1 MSSHKTLDALKLS
14 ALAVAAAAVII
25 PLAHS
30 GGRAAVV
37 NKVNAPAAKVAQ
49 AAQDERSDR
58 FIVTYRNTAAAK
70 ANTSVFSSKM
80 QAASKAANT
89 TVRMSRTLST
99 GADLIRTD
107 RKLDLAE
114 SKAMMVELMKDPN
127 VLAVEPDGRAHPRF
141 VPNDPLYAQQWHY
154 KNGAGGANLEP
165 AWDIT
170 KGSGVVVGVIDTG
183 IVPHSDLLG
192 QTVPGYD
199 FIADIDTAVD
209 GDGRDADPN
218 DPGDW
223 HDGECNFFGIPED
236 SSWHGTHVA
245 GTIAALTDNGA
256 GVAGVAPQAKVLP
269 MRALGKCGG
278 FFSDIVDAITWGSG
292 GTVAGVP
299 ANANPAEVLNLSLG
313 GGGACSVAFQTAI
326 DAAVARGTTIVVA
339 AGNSSADAATEQPAS
354 CNNVVTVAAVGP
366 AGTRASYSN
375 FGPGVDIAGPGGT
388 GANPA
393 GDNVLSTL
401 NLGLTT
407 QGAEGYAFYAGTSM
421 ASPHVAGV
429 AALIQAASSTPKTP
443 AQVKKILE
451 NTAYANGGFPGGCN
465 FASPCGAGI
474 VDATAAVRVA
484 NGTDPLPADPPTP
497 PPPPPATEL
506 FNGVT
511 LAGLEV
517 LRNDTIRYK
526 LIVPNGASNLLFAMY
541 GGTGDADIYVRYGAE
556 PTNTTFDCRPFSFG
570 NNETCFFPAPRAGV
584 WYVNIRG
591 FSNSAGI
598 SLYNTFVDAN
608 YPYKE
613 AATIEQ
619 LSNHRSRVT
628 LTWEHGKKNVDIY
641 RNGLIY
647 NSRRNNYSFTDNF
660 RIVGTGTMTYK
671 ICNQGTNECS
681 DEVSVDYASTRT
693 ASATNVS
700 RFSNTAAIASGQ
712 SAAGIR
718 TRHGLFTGKGA
729 LR

>member
-1 MSSHKTLDALKLS
+1 MSSRKTLDALKLS

-25 PLAHS
+25 PMAHS
-30 GGRAAVV
+30 GGRAAIVDRSSAATS
-37 NKVNAPAAKVAQ
+37 KAANAAESEKA
-49 AAQDERSDR
+49 DR
-58 FIVTYRNTAAAK
+58 FIVTYRNAATAKTSGAGIQAK
-70 ANTSVFSSKM
+70 LG
-80 QAASKAANT
+80 AASKAVGAS
-89 TVRMSRTLST
+89 VRMSRSLST

-114 SKAMMVELMKDPN
+114 SKQLMVELMKDPN
-127 VLAVEPDGRAHPRF
+127 VLAVERDVKLRPRF

-154 KNGAGGANLEP
+154 KNGPGGVNLEP

-170 KGSGVVVGVIDTG
+170 QGNGVVVGVIDTG

-199 FIADIDTAVD
+199 FIGDLDTAID

-245 GTIAALTDNGA
+245 GTIAALTDNNA

-269 MRALGKCGG
+269 LRALGKCGG
-278 FFSDIVDAITWGSG
+278 FISDIVDAITWGSG
-292 GTVAGVP
+292 GTVAGAP
-299 ANANPAEVLNLSLG
+299 ANANPAEVLNMSLG
-313 GGGACSVAFQTAI
+313 GGGACGVALQGAI
-326 DAAVARGTTIVVA
+326 DAAVGRGTTVVVA

-354 CNNVVTVAAVGP
+354 CNNVISVAAVGP
-366 AGTRASYSN
+366 TGTKVGYSN
-375 FGPGVDIAGPGGT
+375 FGAVVDVAAPGGT
-388 GANPA
+388 SVDPET
-393 GDNVLSTL
+393 DNVLSTL
-401 NLGLTT
+401 NLGKTT
-407 QGAEGYAFYAGTSM
+407 QEGEAYAWYAGTSM
-421 ASPHVAGV
+421 ASPHVAGI
-429 AALIQAASSTPKTP
+429 AALIQAVSTTPKTP
-443 AQVKKILE
+443 AEVEKIIE

-465 FASPCGAGI
+465 FAQPCGTGI
-474 VDATAAVRVA
+474 ADATAAVRVA
-484 NGTDPLPADPPTP
+484 NGTDPLPADPPPP

-541 GGTGDADIYVRYGAE
+541 GGTGDADIYVRRGAE
-556 PTNTTFDCRPFSFG
+556 PTNTAFDCRPFAFG
-570 NNETCFFPAPRAGV
+570 NNETCFFPKPAAGV
-584 WYVNIRG
+584 WFVYIRG
-591 FSNSAGI
+591 FSNAAGL

-613 AATIEQ
+613 AAAVEQ
-619 LSNHRSRVT
+619 LSNHRTRVT
-628 LTWEHGKKNVDIY
+628 LTWQHGKKDVDIY
-641 RNGLIY
+641 RNGMIF
-647 NSRRNNYSFTDNF
+647 NSRRNTFTYTDNF
-660 RIVGTGTMTYK
+660 RIVGNGTMTYK
-671 ICNQGTNECS
+671 ICNQGTQECS
-681 DEVSVDYASTRT
+681 DEVSVDYKSTKT
-693 ASATNVS
+693 PGSTGVT
-700 RFSNTAAIASGQ
+700 RFGSGVAAAAVAP
-712 SAAGIR
+712 AAGIR
-718 TRHGLFTGKGA
+718 TRNGLFNGKGV